1 MKKENKFII
10 AIILIAIITLSGV
23 IFFALKYPYIKANK
37 DADNIQVGDNTDLED
52 TPLEDI
58 EQDII
63 HYDDEIGTLT
73 IPDILLDNAPIR
85 ESVELTTLKETIG
98 HFPSTSIYEGNVGLA
113 SHNSGEQGDFFKNLK
128 KIKIGSEIFY
138 QTNYGTK
145 RYVVTVKEIID
156 EENWSYLQPTED
168 NRITLIT
175 CVAGQRE
182 KRLCVQAVESSEG
195 MDYGILSGTMTYNKT
210 NKKNDISIPQNI
222 VENVDNTSQIET
234 SNEEI
239 LSEEKIDESISS
251 QEEVEQT
258 PVVENTPEV
267 KQKKPSTPSIT
278 AIQEQPIVEVKQES
292 TEIKENNNNNTPQTK
307 EESIQTVPET
317 PKQEVIEEQP
327 VIIGEEYK
335 TNDAMINTIKNV
347 INSNQSEDMKLYGY
361 NVVVDSSIIDITSQ
375 FTYTEQRVIDK
386 IKYKF
391 GTIRIYARDYYNNGE
406 YICTQCYII

>member
-195 MDYGILSGTMTYNKT
+195 MDYG
-210 NKKNDISIPQNI
+210 Q
-222 VENVDNTSQIET
+222 
-234 SNEEI
+234 
-239 LSEEKIDESISS
+239 
-251 QEEVEQT
+251 
-258 PVVENTPEV
+258 
-267 KQKKPSTPSIT
+267 
-278 AIQEQPIVEVKQES
+278 
-292 TEIKENNNNNTPQTK
+292 
-307 EESIQTVPET
+307 
-317 PKQEVIEEQP
+317 
-327 VIIGEEYK
+327 
-335 TNDAMINTIKNV
+335 
-347 INSNQSEDMKLYGY
+347 
-361 NVVVDSSIIDITSQ
+361 
-375 FTYTEQRVIDK
+375 
-386 IKYKF
+386 
-391 GTIRIYARDYYNNGE
+391 
-406 YICTQCYII
+406 